1 MKHQHPGSDT
11 IEEAQ
16 LVPDIRQAHS
26 PRHSEGGGLNLHDL
40 LFAIFRHKWKI
51 LLLGLVGLGAAAYV
65 YLNRTPLYESQAK
78 LFVPY
83 VLDRNTPGEG
93 GSQVSLASGYA
104 GRSVLNVEMDL
115 LTSWDLIEAVAES
128 VGVTEVLPGATK
140 ETPVS
145 EAAVAILGNLK
156 VLVPPDSMVI
166 NVNYQHADPAK
177 ARTILGKLVNEYL
190 IKHKETHR
198 SSRSLAYVDTKASE
212 AKANLDKSRGELEKL
227 KKDQNIISLANRET
241 ALSKQQAAIEDEL
254 LSSEAKKAEQKVR
267 VRFAEAMSP
276 EPPDKD
282 KTGAPPQDT
291 VLPALPANRDIEEYR
306 GLVEQIESLKKRR
319 NELRLT
325 YTDSNGQIRTVQSQ
339 LEAAETK
346 RQTLLTKYPAFGAP
360 TIKGVDGSPL
370 AALDPRAERETLDAI
385 EARLQ
390 FLTNESI
397 KVKAEL
403 TTLLGAGT
411 SIARLERDIQ
421 EYDANYR
428 YYSTALER
436 ARVDQALK
444 PSELENITVIQQPS
458 VPSLATSTAVRKL
471 AMGLAFSGFGLGI
484 AIAFLIELFL
494 DRSIK
499 RPQEFES
506 KLQLPLMLSI
516 PFLTDSRRPQL
527 RLNGAPAN
535 GSANGSGATMGGS
548 ETSQSLAR
556 NAAPPSPWE
565 AAHFIRPFADAIRDR
580 IGYHF
585 HINGIT
591 HKPKLI
597 GLTGFSDGAGTST
610 LAAALAASFAEMTE
624 GKILYV
630 NLNGGAP
637 LPEADGSR
645 ANPARHGVD
654 IKESSKEAFGLVEH
668 QDNLFVATITP
679 GKVRNGLQ
687 ESGES
692 GEYQSFVPKQL
703 YELMPRL
710 RASDFEYVIFDMP
723 ALAPTSPTLAIAGF
737 MDKVLL
743 VVDAGKTNRD
753 VVRRSYHELTAK
765 ANADVSTI
773 LNKTRESLPSWL
785 QG

>member
-1 MKHQHPGSDT
+1 MKQKNSGPDT

-26 PRHSEGGGLNLHDL
+26 LRHAEGGGLNLHDL
-40 LFAIFRHKWKI
+40 LVALFRHKWKI
-51 LLLGLVGLGAAAYV
+51 ILLGLLGLGAAAYV

-93 GSQVSLASGYA
+93 AAQVSLASGYA
-104 GRSVLNVEMDL
+104 GRSVLNVEIDL
-115 LTSWDLIEAVAES
+115 LTSWDLIETVAKE
-128 VGVTEVLPGATK
+128 VGVTEVLPGSPK

-145 EAAVAILGNLK
+145 EAAAAILGSLK

-166 NVNYQHADPAK
+166 NVNYQHRDPEK
-177 ARTILGKLVNEYL
+177 ARLILGKLVNEYL

-198 SSRSLAYVDTKASE
+198 SSRSLAYVDTKAGE
-212 AKANLDKSRGELEKL
+212 AKVNLENARKDLEKL

-241 ALSKQQAAIEDEL
+241 ALSKQQASIEEEL
-254 LSSEAKKAEQKVR
+254 LSTEAKKAEQNVR
-267 VRFAEAMSP
+267 VRFAEAMTP
-276 EPPDKD
+276 GPKGKEN
-282 KTGAPPQDT
+282 TGAPEEPT
-291 VLPALPANRDIEEYR
+291 VLPALPGNREIEEYR
-306 GLVEQIESLKKRR
+306 SLVEQVESLKKRR
-319 NELRLT
+319 NELQLT

-339 LEAAETK
+339 LDAAEAK
-346 RQTLLTKYPAFGAP
+346 RQALITKYPAFGAP
-360 TIKGVDGSPL
+360 TVKGVDGGPT
-370 AALDPRAERETLDAI
+370 ATLDPRAERETLDAI

-390 FLTNESI
+390 FLGSESA

-403 TTLLGAGT
+403 STLLEAGT
-411 SIARLERDIQ
+411 SIAKLERDIQ

-436 ARVDQALK
+436 ARVDAALK
-444 PSELENITVIQQPS
+444 PSDLENITVIQQPS
-458 VPSLATSTAVRKL
+458 VPSLATSSAVRKL
-471 AMGLAFSGFGLGI
+471 AMGLAASGFGLGI

-527 RLNGAPAN
+527 RLNGAPA
-535 GSANGSGATMGGS
+535 GPSINGSGATTGVPES
-548 ETSQSLAR
+548 ANALAR

-565 AAHFIRPFADAIRDR
+565 AAHFIRPFANAIRDR

-610 LAAALAASFAEMTE
+610 LAASLAASFAEMTD

-637 LPEADGSR
+637 LPDSEASPSR
-645 ANPARHGVD
+645 FGIDA
-654 IKESSKEAFGLVEH
+654 KESTKEGFGPVEH
-668 QDNLFVATITP
+668 QDNLFVASITP
-679 GKVRNGLQ
+679 GKVRNGIQ
-687 ESGES
+687 DGNEPGA
-692 GEYQSFVPKQL
+692 YQSFVPKQL
-703 YELMPRL
+703 FELMPRL

-723 ALAPTSPTLAIAGF
+723 PLAPTSPTLSIAAF

-743 VVDAGKTNRD
+743 VVDAGKTNRE
-753 VVRRSYHELTAK
+753 VVRRSYDEITAK

-773 LNKTRESLPSWL
+773 LNKTRETLPSWL

>member
-1 MKHQHPGSDT
+1 MKHHHQGTDT

-16 LVPDIRQAHS
+16 LVPDIRQIH
-26 PRHSEGGGLNLHDL
+26 PQQPLEGGGLNLHDL
-40 LFAIFRHKWKI
+40 LFALFRHKWKI
-51 LLLGLVGLGAAAYV
+51 ILLGLLGLGAAAYV

-93 GSQVSLASGYA
+93 GSQVTSASGYA

-115 LTSWDLIEAVAES
+115 LTSWDLIETVAQS

-145 EAAVAILGNLK
+145 EAAAAILGNLK

-166 NVNYQHADPAK
+166 NVNYQHTDPAK

-198 SSRSLAYVDTKASE
+198 SSRSLAYVDGKASD
-212 AKANLDKSRGELEKL
+212 AKTNLETARKELEQL
-227 KKDQNIISLANRET
+227 KKDQNIISLANREA
-241 ALSKQQAAIEDEL
+241 ALSKQQAAIEEEL
-254 LSSEAKKAEQKVR
+254 LSTEAKKAEQKVR

-276 EPPDKD
+276 EPKGKE
-282 KTGAPPQDT
+282 KTGTPDETT

-306 GLVEQIESLKKRR
+306 GLVEQIESLKRRR

-339 LEAAETK
+339 LDAAEAK
-346 RQTLLTKYPAFGAP
+346 RQVLLTKYPAFGAP
-360 TIKGVDGSPL
+360 TVKGVDGGPL
-370 AALDPRAERETLDAI
+370 ATLDPRAERETLNAI

-390 FLTNESI
+390 FLTNESL
-397 KVKAEL
+397 KLKAEL

-411 SIARLERDIQ
+411 SIAKLERDIQ

-428 YYSTALER
+428 YYNTALER
-436 ARVDQALK
+436 ARVDQNLK
-444 PSELENITVIQQPS
+444 PSELENISVIQQPS
-458 VPSLATSTAVRKL
+458 VPSLATSAAVRKL

-527 RLNGAPAN
+527 RLNGAPAGMAVN
-535 GSANGSGATMGGS
+535 GAGATMGVP
-548 ETSQSLAR
+548 ETSQALAR
-556 NAAPPSPWE
+556 NTAVPTPWE
-565 AAHFIRPFADAIRDR
+565 AAHFIRPFADAVRDR

-610 LAAALAASFAEMTE
+610 LAAALAASFAEMTD

-637 LPEADGSR
+637 LPETEGAPSR
-645 ANPARHGVD
+645 PGIDV
-654 IKESSKEAFGLVEH
+654 KESTKEAFGLVEN
-668 QDNLFVATITP
+668 QDNLFVASITP
-679 GKVRNGLQ
+679 GKARNGLQ
-687 ESGES
+687 DGT
-692 GEYQSFVPKQL
+692 GPGGYQTFVPKQL
-703 YELMPRL
+703 FELMPRL

-723 ALAPTSPTLAIAGF
+723 PLAPTSPTLSIAGF

-753 VVRRSYHELTAK
+753 VVRRSYQELAAK
-765 ANADVSTI
+765 GNADVSTI